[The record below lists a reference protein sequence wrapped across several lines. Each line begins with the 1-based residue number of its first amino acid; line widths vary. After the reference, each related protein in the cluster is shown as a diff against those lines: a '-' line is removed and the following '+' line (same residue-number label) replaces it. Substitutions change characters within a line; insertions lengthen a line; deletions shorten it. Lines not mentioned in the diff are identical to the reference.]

1 MSIRDAAEART
12 PSYVERLGRLVGI
25 DSGSRDLVGLR
36 EAANVLAGWCTLAGL
51 STHLVPV
58 HDAAAAPLGD
68 AVVARIRGTGSK
80 RILLAGHL
88 DTVFTAGT
96 AAARPFRVDGAR
108 ALGPGVCDD
117 KGGVLAGLCAVET
130 LLDNGRTAFGELIL
144 VATPDE
150 EIGSIGS
157 RALLGRLA
165 ASADVALCLECAREN
180 GDLVSARK
188 GVADIELVLRGRAA
202 HAGIEPER
210 GANAALAAARLTI
223 ALQELNGRWPSVT
236 VNVGVLQAGQRANVV
251 ADQAR
256 LVVDVRADRTDAFD
270 EALAAI
276 DALSQESY
284 VDGVAAELSL
294 HAPTPPW
301 ERSAATRR
309 LVELAAKVG
318 AGIGV
323 EVQDAAT
330 GGCADANLF
339 AAAGLAVLDGLGP
352 IGGNDHSTDEWL
364 DLTSVPDRVALLAGL
379 VDAAAQDCVEV
390 EA

>member
-1 MSIRDAAEART
+1 MNLRDAAEART
-12 PSYVERLGRLVGI
+12 ATYAQRLGRLVNI
-25 DSGSRDLVGLR
+25 DSGSRDLAGLR
-36 EAANVLAGWCTLAGL
+36 EAATTLAAWCTEAGL

-58 HDAAAAPLGD
+58 YDAAVTPLGD
-68 AVVARIRGTGSK
+68 AVVARLRGTGTR

-88 DTVFTAGT
+88 DTVFAAGT
-96 AAARPFRVDGAR
+96 AAARPFRVDGTR
-108 ALGPGVCDD
+108 ATGPGVCDD
-117 KGGVLAGLCAVET
+117 KGGVLAGLCAAET
-130 LLDNGRTAFGELIL
+130 LLDAGRLAFGELIL

-165 ASADVALCLECAREN
+165 VDADVALCLECAREN

-188 GVADIELVLRGRAA
+188 GVADVELLLHGRAA

-210 GANAALAAARLTI
+210 GANAALAAAQLTI

-236 VNVGVLQAGQRANVV
+236 VNVGVLQAGERANVV
-251 ADQAR
+251 PEQAR
-256 LVVDVRADRTDAFD
+256 LVVDLRADRVDAFD
-270 EALAAI
+270 EALAAV
-276 DALSQESY
+276 DALSRRPF
-284 VDGVAAELSL
+284 VDGVTVRLAV

-301 ERSAATRR
+301 ERSAATQR

-318 AGIGV
+318 AAIGV
-323 EVQDAAT
+323 PVRDAAT

-352 IGGNDHSTDEWL
+352 VGGNDHSSDEWL
-364 DLTSVPDRVALLAGL
+364 DLASVPDRVALLAGL
-379 VDAAAQDCVEV
+379 VDAVARDDTGR
-390 EA
+390 

>member
-1 MSIRDAAEART
+1 MSIRDAAEARY
-12 PSYVERLGRLVGI
+12 PSYVERLGRLVNI
-25 DSGSRDLVGLR
+25 DSGSRDLAGLR
-36 EAANVLAGWCTLAGL
+36 EVATQVAAWCTDAGL

-58 HDAAAAPLGD
+58 HDAAVTPLGD
-68 AVVARIRGTGSK
+68 AVVARVRGAGTR

-88 DTVFTAGT
+88 DTVFAAGT
-96 AAARPFRVDGAR
+96 AAARPFRIDGTR
-108 ALGPGVCDD
+108 ATGPGVCDD

-130 LLDNGRTAFGELIL
+130 LLDLGRTGFGELIL

-165 ASADVALCLECAREN
+165 ADADVALCLECAREN

-188 GVADIELVLRGRAA
+188 GVADVELVLRGRAA

-256 LVVDVRADRTDAFD
+256 LVVDLRADRVGAFD
-270 EALAAI
+270 EALAAVE
-276 DALSQESY
+276 ALSRRSF
-284 VDGVAAELSL
+284 VDGVTVELAV

-301 ERSAATRR
+301 ERSAATQR
-309 LVELAAKVG
+309 LVDLAGKVG
-318 AGIGV
+318 AAIGV
-323 EVQDAAT
+323 EVRDAAT

-339 AAAGLAVLDGLGP
+339 AAAGVAVLDGLGP
-352 IGGNDHSTDEWL
+352 VGGNDHSSDEWL
-364 DLTSVPDRVALLAGL
+364 DLGSVPERVALLAGL
-379 VDAAAQDCVEV
+379 VDAAAHDEM
-390 EA
+390 